1 MSSGHSQ
8 QAFSLSRVNVPRDS
22 RLTAPQLK
30 RYHPASAAGS
40 ESEGLYPSH
49 IAVHVSPAPVM
60 ESSTRHRRQNFRST
74 SVDDAASD
82 KAAIRAYVLKAGA
95 NGSKYQSLPPAVQRW
110 ERRRSYLQPTESSLS
125 QTTIG
130 SDASIPASM
139 LHMRTRDNGRGD
151 FIGDGDD
158 TESVAISRWS
168 SVRRGVR
175 RRELKNASPVNNGG
189 RRKASQQRV
198 GTETILKKR
207 SPSRALSK
215 RESVTEG
222 SPGWSASSGPVNGA
236 DAANDAARRSDGST
250 ASKAATNSNGVVC
263 GGARV
268 LGPHSA
274 SLDVGSNGCPSQQRS
289 GGAADALQGPSPL
302 PNIMAASD
310 DNISEFS
317 KFTVSV
323 SVSPMTTG
331 SRSYGKSLQT
341 QQQWRNTC
349 EWPESNANA
358 DLAGLFDYG
367 ASIDFRE
374 ESYTLDEL
382 ESWGTQPM
390 DHRELISPS
399 GRGRSSTT
407 VAPGEDRLPQWKPCT
422 EASLWAEDQRQSN
435 EGLDPDAPTLVPTLL
450 RSTKGAGGD
459 SVLQRRQRYG
469 PPIDSQAPTREA
481 SVASGVTA
489 THQVSGTRRFST
501 EYGSRRRTADSG
513 SIHGTTLSAR
523 GERVSCET
531 ERNARRAASRP
542 YVPRL
547 ALDELNAKREL
558 QRSTGAASYKVA
570 RGNFFGSAFY
580 RGTPMTGSCDMSEL
594 TVSPMTVTASHG
606 GRSSCCFTPGGPND
620 FEFAGGADHADTEG
634 NEPFDDVRAGPNPSI
649 NFENRQRRSSAD
661 DSTYESHCSTSA
673 RDSSCSTTT
682 LDTCSAGKARLG
694 AKDPRAASPP
704 EAPIARASEGP
715 SRNSGRLAIKLGT
728 AGGENATTHSGA
740 VLTRNRHEFQ
750 KSDKQKSRGLQ
761 PLSPVTKKNVQCC
774 VVM

>member
-1 MSSGHSQ
+1 M
-8 QAFSLSRVNVPRDS
+8 NVPRDS

-30 RYHPASAAGS
+30 RCHPASAA
-40 ESEGLYPSH
+40 ESEDEELYPSR

-60 ESSTRHRRQNFRST
+60 ESSTRRRRQNFRST
-74 SVDDAASD
+74 SVDEAASD
-82 KAAIRAYVLKAGA
+82 KAAIRAYVLRAGA
-95 NGSKYQSLPPAVQRW
+95 NGRKYQSLPPAVQRC

-130 SDASIPASM
+130 SNASIPASV

-151 FIGDGDD
+151 FMGDSDD
-158 TESVAISRWS
+158 TERVAISRWS
-168 SVRRGVR
+168 SVRREVR
-175 RRELKNASPVNNGG
+175 RRELKNASLVNNGG

-198 GTETILKKR
+198 GTEAILKKR

-222 SPGWSASSGPVNGA
+222 SPGWSASSGLVNGA
-236 DAANDAARRSDGST
+236 DAANDAVRRSDGST

-263 GGARV
+263 GDARV
-268 LGPHSA
+268 LGSHSA
-274 SLDVGSNGCPSQQRS
+274 SLGVGSNGCPSQQRS
-289 GGAADALQGPSPL
+289 GGASAAVQGPSPL
-302 PNIMAASD
+302 PNIMVASD

-317 KFTVSV
+317 KLTVSV

-331 SRSYGKSLQT
+331 SRSYGKTLQT
-341 QQQWRNTC
+341 QQQWRSTC

-358 DLAGLFDYG
+358 DIAGLFDYG

-382 ESWGTQPM
+382 ESWGTQTM
-390 DHRELISPS
+390 DHGELTSPS
-399 GRGRSSTT
+399 GRGRSSPT
-407 VAPGEDRLPQWKPCT
+407 VAPGEGRLPQWTPCT
-422 EASLWAEDQRQSN
+422 EASLWAAGQRQSN
-435 EGLDPDAPTLVPTLL
+435 EGLDPDAPTLVPTLF
-450 RSTKGAGGD
+450 RSTKGPGGD
-459 SVLQRRQRYG
+459 SVLQRQQRYG

-489 THQVSGTRRFST
+489 THQVSDTRRFST

-523 GERVSCET
+523 GERVICET
-531 ERNARRAASRP
+531 ERNARRPASRP
-542 YVPRL
+542 CVPRL

-570 RGNFFGSAFY
+570 RGSLFGSAFY

-594 TVSPMTVTASHG
+594 TVSPMTATASHG
-606 GRSSCCFTPGGPND
+606 GRSSCCFTLDGPNGFG
-620 FEFAGGADHADTEG
+620 FEGGADHADIEG
-634 NEPFDDVRAGPNPSI
+634 NEPFDDVRVGSSPFI
-649 NFENRQRRSSAD
+649 NFENRQRQSSAD

-673 RDSSCSTTT
+673 RDRSCSTTT
-682 LDTCSAGKARLG
+682 LDTRSAGIGRHG
-694 AKDPRAASPP
+694 AKDSRAAPPP
-704 EAPIARASEGP
+704 EAPVPKAPEGP
-715 SRNSGRLAIKLGT
+715 IRNSGRLAIKLGT
-728 AGGENATTHSGA
+728 AGSENDTTHSGA
-740 VLTRNRHEFQ
+740 ALTRNRNGFQ
-750 KSDKQKSRGLQ
+750 KSGKQKSRGLQ
-761 PLSPVTKKNVQCC
+761 PLSPVTKKNVKCC

>member
-1 MSSGHSQ
+1 M
-8 QAFSLSRVNVPRDS
+8 NVPRDS

-40 ESEGLYPSH
+40 EYEDLYPSR

-60 ESSTRHRRQNFRST
+60 ESSTRRRRQNFRSA
-74 SVDDAASD
+74 SVEEAASD
-82 KAAIRAYVLKAGA
+82 KAAIRAYVLRAGA
-95 NGSKYQSLPPAVQRW
+95 NGSKYQSLPPSVQRC
-110 ERRRSYLQPTESSLS
+110 ERGQSYLQPTESSLS

-130 SDASIPASM
+130 SDASIPASV

-151 FIGDGDD
+151 FMGDGDD
-158 TESVAISRWS
+158 AESVAISRWS

-175 RRELKNASPVNNGG
+175 RRELKNASLVNNGG
-189 RRKASQQRV
+189 RRKASQQRI

-207 SPSRALSK
+207 SPSRTLSK

-222 SPGWSASSGPVNGA
+222 SPGWSASSSLANGA
-236 DAANDAARRSDGST
+236 NAANDAARRSDGSA
-250 ASKAATNSNGVVC
+250 ASKTATNSNGVVS

-268 LGPHSA
+268 PGSHSA
-274 SLDVGSNGCPSQQRS
+274 SLGVGSNGCPSPQRS
-289 GGAADALQGPSPL
+289 GGAAAALQGPLPL

-331 SRSYGKSLQT
+331 SRSYGKTLQT
-341 QQQWRNTC
+341 QQQWRSTC
-349 EWPESNANA
+349 EWPETNANA

-382 ESWGTQPM
+382 ESRGTQPM
-390 DHRELISPS
+390 NHGDLTSPS

-407 VAPGEDRLPQWKPCT
+407 VAPGEGRLPQWTSGT

-435 EGLDPDAPTLVPTLL
+435 EGLDPGAATLVPTLF
-450 RSTKGAGGD
+450 RSTKGPGGD

-481 SVASGVTA
+481 SVASRVTA
-489 THQVSGTRRFST
+489 THQVSDTRRFST

-523 GERVSCET
+523 GERVNCET

-570 RGNFFGSAFY
+570 RGSLLGSALY

-606 GRSSCCFTPGGPND
+606 GRSSCCFTPDGPNGFD
-620 FEFAGGADHADTEG
+620 FEGGDDHADTEG
-634 NEPFDDVRAGPNPSI
+634 NEPFDDVRVGPNPSI

-673 RDSSCSTTT
+673 RDSSCTTTT
-682 LDTCSAGKARLG
+682 LDTHSAGFGGHG
-694 AKDPRAASPP
+694 AKDPRAAPPP
-704 EAPIARASEGP
+704 EATVAKASEGP
-715 SRNSGRLAIKLGT
+715 GRNSGRLALKLGT
-728 AGGENATTHSGA
+728 AGGENDTTHSGA
-740 VLTRNRHEFQ
+740 ALTRNRHEFQ
-750 KSDKQKSRGLQ
+750 KSGKQKSRGLQ
-761 PLSPVTKKNVQCC
+761 PLSPVTKKNVKCC